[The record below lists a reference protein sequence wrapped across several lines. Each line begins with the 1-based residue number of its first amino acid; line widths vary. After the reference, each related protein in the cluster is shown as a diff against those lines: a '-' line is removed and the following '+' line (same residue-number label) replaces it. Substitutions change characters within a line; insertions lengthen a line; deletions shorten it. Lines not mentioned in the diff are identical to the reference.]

1 MAMLFRQTFYLLVS
15 LKSCY
20 PKLESEG
27 THNEA
32 KSGDDFKFKNLPHL
46 LLVSVEMATKT
57 AIGGFVLIAIG
68 LLIVI
73 IQALNMS
80 NLLTVE
86 QLLRS
91 LGLVLIGIAVQLLG
105 LGLLLVNK

>member
-1 MAMLFRQTFYLLVS
+1 ML
-15 LKSCY
+15 
-20 PKLESEG
+20 
-27 THNEA
+27 
-32 KSGDDFKFKNLPHL
+32 
-46 LLVSVEMATKT
+46 TKT
-57 AIGGFVLIAIG
+57 AVGGFVLIVIG

-73 IQALNMS
+73 VQALNMS

>member
-1 MAMLFRQTFYLLVS
+1 
-15 LKSCY
+15 
-20 PKLESEG
+20 
-27 THNEA
+27 
-32 KSGDDFKFKNLPHL
+32 
-46 LLVSVEMATKT
+46 MATKT

>member
-1 MAMLFRQTFYLLVS
+1 MSIIKLL
-15 LKSCY
+15 
-20 PKLESEG
+20 
-27 THNEA
+27 
-32 KSGDDFKFKNLPHL
+32 
-46 LLVSVEMATKT
+46 TKT
-57 AIGGFVLIAIG
+57 AVSGFVLIVIG

-73 IQALNMS
+73 VQALNMS